1 MIYLTG
7 DTHGQLDLEK
17 FTVAKWAEQTKLNKD
32 DYLIILGDA
41 AIRWYDTKPD
51 GSLCAADQELVDFY
65 NTMPWT
71 TLFIDGNHENHHALA
86 EYPITEWNG
95 GKVHKIS
102 DSIYHLMRGQVFE
115 IDGKTF
121 FTMGGATS
129 MDRYARK
136 ENISWWEEEMPSKE
150 ELEEGISNLE
160 KHNMEVD
167 YVLTH
172 CCGSSLIPIL
182 LPFGGDSDTLTNYF
196 DHLEFNFGLK
206 FKHWYFGHYHRD
218 RQIDDKYTCL
228 YNLVERLDESTN

>member
-17 FTVAKWAEQTKLNKD
+17 LTSNKWSEQCNLTKN
-32 DYLIILGDA
+32 DYLIILGDV
-41 AIRWYDTKPD
+41 AIRWYDTKLD

-65 NTMPWT
+65 NTKPWT

-86 EYPITEWNG
+86 EYPITGWHG
-95 GKVHKIS
+95 GKVHQIS

-129 MDRYARK
+129 VDKYARK
-136 ENISWWEEEMPSKE
+136 ENISWWKEEMPSKE
-150 ELEEGISNLE
+150 ELEEGIANLE

-182 LPFGGDSDTLTNYF
+182 LPFGGDTDTLTNYF

-218 RQIDDKYTCL
+218 RQIDGKYTCL
-228 YNLVERLDESTN
+228 YNLVEKLV